1 MRKLLLLAG
10 IALVVALYLRRRPA
24 GPRAIVGFEDGT
36 TLAFEPGSPELQRL
50 AAIAA
55 AAPRA

>member
-10 IALVVALYLRRRPA
+10 VVVVVILYLRRRPA

-36 TLAFEPGSPELQRL
+36 TVAFEPGSPELERL
-50 AAIAA
+50 VAIAA
-55 AAPRA
+55 AAPGP